1 MATSTRT
8 ATWPPL
14 IVRVVLRALAA
25 CNGVPHSRRS
35 RQADEPARN
44 RATAEHRRHD
54 RDAATAPTGPRV
66 RVTKRRGRGLRV
78 SWTPPPHDEPRDD
91 AEFGPPGYLPQRA
104 ANRARKIVL
113 REPMALGWP
122 IAAVVAGLIVLGAG
136 AVFLLRG
143 GAPQEPFVALTELQR
158 LTDGQAAV
166 MPTEEGDVLVV
177 RADGRGTVWRLDG
190 RRVSADGASL
200 RPVPTDVHAGVI
212 YAAVSQPAPAPA
224 PADGDAAPACPSP

>member
-1 MATSTRT
+1 M
-8 ATWPPL
+8 
-14 IVRVVLRALAA
+14 RVA
-25 CNGVPHSRRS
+25 
-35 RQADEPARN
+35 
-44 RATAEHRRHD
+44 
-54 RDAATAPTGPRV
+54 
-66 RVTKRRGRGLRV
+66 KRRGRVLRV
-78 SWTPPPHDEPRDD
+78 SWTPPPHDEPRDA

-158 LTDGQAAV
+158 LADGQAAV
-166 MPTEEGDVLVV
+166 MPTEQGDVLVV
-177 RADGRGTVWRLDG
+177 RAHGAVRAFAAPDAAVRWCAASQRLESARGTVWRLDG

-212 YAAVSQPAPAPA
+212 YVAVSQPAPAPA
-224 PADGDAAPACPSP
+224 PAEGDAAPACPSP